1 MAGNNNQGDKST
13 MIRTKTEYPVRWIL
27 DGLQGSMLIKSID
40 FSRALFG
47 QRIALKILKIALDW
61 NEKRVGRMFVDFMY
75 EIDEINLKLTGRHEG
90 DKAIIEF
97 EKLNK

>member
-1 MAGNNNQGDKST
+1 
-13 MIRTKTEYPVRWIL
+13 MIRSSLEYPVVFAL
-27 DGLQGSMLIKSID
+27 NKLESSVLLKAID
-40 FSRALFG
+40 FSQALFG
-47 QRIALKILKIALDW
+47 QRIALKILKFALDW